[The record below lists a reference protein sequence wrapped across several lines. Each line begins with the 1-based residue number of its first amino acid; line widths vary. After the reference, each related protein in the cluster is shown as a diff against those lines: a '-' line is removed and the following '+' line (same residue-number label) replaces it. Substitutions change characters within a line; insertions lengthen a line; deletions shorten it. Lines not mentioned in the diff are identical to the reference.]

1 MEEKT
6 IKVLVAEDDFF
17 VSQEIVRTLN
27 QAGYEVVGVASN
39 GAMAID
45 LAESLAPDAIL
56 MDIKMPKIDGL
67 QASEIIQAKRPTP
80 IVILSAF
87 ETEDYVRQ
95 AGQTGVGAYLTKPPK
110 AAEIDRAISIA
121 MARHADLM
129 ESRRLYQEL
138 EAKNQ
143 ALRKALKEIQVL
155 RELIPIC
162 SNCKKVRNDQGYWEQ
177 IDHYLREHSDLK
189 FTHGICPDCLK
200 KLYPDFANEI
210 LDIEE

>member
-1 MEEKT
+1 M
-6 IKVLVAEDDFF
+6 
-17 VSQEIVRTLN
+17 
-27 QAGYEVVGVASN
+27 AGYEVVGVASN

-162 SNCKKVRNDQGYWEQ
+162 SNCKKVRNDQGYLGA
-177 IDHYLREHSDLK
+177 DRPLPARTFGS
-189 FTHGICPDCLK
+189 
-200 KLYPDFANEI
+200 
-210 LDIEE
+210 